1 MSSNRKKHRNV
12 PAAAK
17 PAQPEVKMTDPTPGA
32 NPSPAVPP
40 PSELTALTE
49 KLAAL
54 ERVVRGM
61 ARDNLETSHAQ
72 REALEL
78 IRNLQTQMEEMR
90 LESKGILQTVW
101 RAGQESQASMTK
113 AEDHFGAAIREL
125 EARLKDEM
133 KWQLQRGLMQAI
145 FPALDDLDLIILNQ
159 RELNRQSG
167 QSDAL
172 LSAIMLVRSK
182 FQANLRML
190 GLEEIIIEEG
200 VTLFDPA
207 LHELTPSDLAVPPRV
222 EESMPKGTI
231 LCVRRSGYRYLD
243 KIFRYPQVIVKE

>member
-1 MSSNRKKHRNV
+1 
-12 PAAAK
+12 
-17 PAQPEVKMTDPTPGA
+17 MTDPTPA
-32 NPSPAVPP
+32 VNPSPAEPP
-40 PSELTALTE
+40 PPDLSALAE
-49 KLAAL
+49 KLTAL
-54 ERVVRGM
+54 ERVVRSM
-61 ARDNLETSHAQ
+61 ARDNLETNHAQ

-78 IRNLQTQMEEMR
+78 VQKLQAQMDEMR

-101 RAGQESQASMTK
+101 RTGQESQASMTK

-133 KWQLQRGLMQAI
+133 KWQLQRGLMQSI

-167 QSDAL
+167 QPDHL
-172 LSAIMLVRSK
+172 LTAVMLVRSK

-190 GLEEIIIEEG
+190 GLEEIKIEEG
-200 VTLFDPA
+200 VTLFDSA
-207 LHELTPSDLAVPPRV
+207 QHELTPSDLAVPPRQD
-222 EESMPKGTI
+222 ESQPKGTI
-231 LCVRRSGYRYLD
+231 LYVRRAGYRYLD

>member
-1 MSSNRKKHRNV
+1 
-12 PAAAK
+12 
-17 PAQPEVKMTDPTPGA
+17 MTDPTPAA
-32 NPSPAVPP
+32 NPSPAEPP
-40 PSELTALTE
+40 PPDLSALAE

-61 ARDNLETSHAQ
+61 ARDSLETNHAQ

-78 IRNLQTQMEEMR
+78 IQKLQTQMDEMR

-101 RAGQESQASMTK
+101 RTGQESQASMAK

-133 KWQLQRGLMQAI
+133 KWQLQRGLMQSI

-167 QSDAL
+167 QPDHL

-182 FQANLRML
+182 FQANLRMM
-190 GLEEIIIEEG
+190 GLEEIKIEEG
-200 VTLFDPA
+200 VALFDPSQ
-207 LHELTPSDLAVPPRV
+207 HELTPSDLAVPPRQDG
-222 EESMPKGTI
+222 SQPKGTI
-231 LCVRRSGYRYLD
+231 LCVRRAGYRYLD